1 MQIETATQKSF
12 NEEVENFFNMVQLA
26 YKSNE
31 NYEKRKAE
39 KELRGF
45 VAQSFEKSLEML
57 TTIATSSDSS
67 KNHLSIEICIDELL
81 KKVVENATKEYSIKV
96 VFVTLKTLPK
106 EAISTTTERM
116 IVQTGLVYQ
125 AITSE
130 HTPIKT
136 KKSLSQILNAFL
148 DLNSGI

>member
-45 VAQSFEKSLEML
+45 VAQSFEKSLEMAI
-57 TTIATSSDSS
+57 TIANSSDPS
-67 KNHLSIEICIDELL
+67 KNHPSIEIYIEKPL
-81 KKVVENATKEYSIKV
+81 K
-96 VFVTLKTLPK
+96 
-106 EAISTTTERM
+106 
-116 IVQTGLVYQ
+116 
-125 AITSE
+125 
-130 HTPIKT
+130 
-136 KKSLSQILNAFL
+136 
-148 DLNSGI
+148 